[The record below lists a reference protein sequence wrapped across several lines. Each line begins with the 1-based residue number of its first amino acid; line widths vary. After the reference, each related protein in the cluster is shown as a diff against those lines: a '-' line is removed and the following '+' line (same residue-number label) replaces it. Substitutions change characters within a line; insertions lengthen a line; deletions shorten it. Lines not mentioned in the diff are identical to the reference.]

1 MLKNNLKTAFRNLW
15 REKNK
20 TTLNILGLTI
30 GIAGSLVLF
39 LLIRYHNSFD
49 LNHSKRDRIFRV
61 VTMSD
66 GNSGKDYT
74 SGVPS
79 VLPEAFKNDFHEA
92 EEVTFTSYRS
102 NTLVTV
108 PQKSGESKRFEEESG
123 DFRTAQ
129 FFQNLRS
136 QNYFW

>member
-1 MLKNNLKTAFRNLW
+1 MLKNYLKTAFRNFW

-20 TTLNILGLTI
+20 TTLNIIGLTI

-74 SGVPS
+74 SGIPS
-79 VLPEAFKNDFHEA
+79 VLPEAFKNDFPEA

-102 NTLVTV
+102 IKKQVSPSAL
-108 PQKSGESKRFEEESG
+108 KKKLE
-123 DFRTAQ
+123 
-129 FFQNLRS
+129 
-136 QNYFW
+136 